1 MSLGRIFN
9 SGCRLILYD
18 PYFTLSARSLRN
30 AADMC
35 RALGLESFDTV
46 DVYHRTRCY
55 GAVLKHTDAWSIVY
69 VRFQYI
75 CLVLFMTRSRF
86 SGDTQPTNTLVNA
99 GRDATLL
106 IHEATMADDQLEMA
120 KKKAHSTFGQA
131 IDIGRR

>member
-1 MSLGRIFN
+1 MLW
-9 SGCRLILYD
+9 CRSKAYRCLEHCVCPFSIYISTILI
-18 PYFTLSARSLRN
+18 
-30 AADMC
+30 
-35 RALGLESFDTV
+35 
-46 DVYHRTRCY
+46 
-55 GAVLKHTDAWSIVY
+55 
-69 VRFQYI
+69 
-75 CLVLFMTRSRF
+75 MTRSRF